1 MCNLKDFVVFS
12 MPCYKGRVPIL
23 AMQRMAGLKGDK
35 TPCVV
40 SITYGNRGYD
50 DSLLELYTAATEKGF
65 LVQGAAAL
73 VGRHTYGEIQ
83 VGRPDEADLEADRA
97 FARKAA
103 ENKKMQSEI
112 PGKYPEGE
120 AAPGGHYKPLTSSAC
135 IQCGICRKGCPVGAI
150 GDDFQVDPE
159 RCISCFRCIR
169 NCPVHAK
176 NMDTPE
182 YREFAEMFTEKL
194 SKRRENE
201 YFL

>member
-1 MCNLKDFVVFS
+1 M
-12 MPCYKGRVPIL
+12 
-23 AMQRMAGLKGDK
+23 
-35 TPCVV
+35 
-40 SITYGNRGYD
+40 
-50 DSLLELYTAATEKGF
+50 
-65 LVQGAAAL
+65 
-73 VGRHTYGEIQ
+73 
-83 VGRPDEADLEADRA
+83 GRPDEADLEADRA

-135 IQCGICRKGCPVGAI
+135 IQCGICKKGCPVGAI

-169 NCPVHAK
+169 NGPVHAK

-182 YREFAEMFTEKL
+182 YREFAKMFTEKL

>member
-1 MCNLKDFVVFS
+1 M
-12 MPCYKGRVPIL
+12 
-23 AMQRMAGLKGDK
+23 
-35 TPCVV
+35 
-40 SITYGNRGYD
+40 
-50 DSLLELYTAATEKGF
+50 
-65 LVQGAAAL
+65 
-73 VGRHTYGEIQ
+73 
-83 VGRPDEADLEADRA
+83 
-97 FARKAA
+97 
-103 ENKKMQSEI
+103 
-112 PGKYPEGE
+112 
-120 AAPGGHYKPLTSSAC
+120 
-135 IQCGICRKGCPVGAI
+135 GAI